1 MALVLRYLEAIV
13 TYAPIDFGNIP
24 KNIKPQDMKAKTGF
38 ELQNVCGEYI
48 IVPTGIENVDFSR
61 IISLN
66 PTAAFLWEK
75 VSDLEEFS
83 IDTMVEALLEE
94 YEVEEAIA
102 REDCGLIVERW
113 SEMGLIE
120 E

>member
-1 MALVLRYLEAIV
+1 
-13 TYAPIDFGNIP
+13 
-24 KNIKPQDMKAKTGF
+24 MKAKKGF

-48 IVPTGIENVDFSR
+48 IVPAGIENVDFSR

-75 VSDLEEFS
+75 VSKLGTFTVDN
-83 IDTMVEALLEE
+83 MVEALLAE
-94 YEVEEAIA
+94 YEVEEEIA
-102 REDCGLIVERW
+102 REDCKLIVERW
-113 SEMGLIE
+113 KEMELIE

>member
-1 MALVLRYLEAIV
+1 
-13 TYAPIDFGNIP
+13 
-24 KNIKPQDMKAKTGF
+24 MKAKKGF
-38 ELQNVCGEYI
+38 ELQNVCGEHI
-48 IVPTGIENVDFSR
+48 LVAAGVENVDFSR

-75 VSDLEEFS
+75 ISCMEEFT

-94 YEVEEAIA
+94 YEVEEAVA
-102 REDCGLIVERW
+102 REDCLLMVERW
-113 SEMGLIE
+113 KELGLVE

>member
-1 MALVLRYLEAIV
+1 
-13 TYAPIDFGNIP
+13 
-24 KNIKPQDMKAKTGF
+24 MKAKKGF

-48 IVPTGIENVDFSR
+48 IVPAGIENVDFSR

-75 VSDLEEFS
+75 VSKLETFTV
-83 IDTMVEALLEE
+83 DNMVEALLAE
-94 YEVEEAIA
+94 YEVEEEIA
-102 REDCGLIVERW
+102 REDSKLIVERW
-113 SEMGLIE
+113 KEMELIE

>member
-1 MALVLRYLEAIV
+1 
-13 TYAPIDFGNIP
+13 
-24 KNIKPQDMKAKTGF
+24 MKAKKGF

-48 IVPTGIENVDFSR
+48 IVPAGIENVDFSR

-75 VSDLEEFS
+75 ISCMEEFT

-94 YEVEEAIA
+94 YEVEEEIA
-102 REDCGLIVERW
+102 REDSKLIVERW
-113 SEMGLIE
+113 KEMELIE

>member
-1 MALVLRYLEAIV
+1 
-13 TYAPIDFGNIP
+13 
-24 KNIKPQDMKAKTGF
+24 MKAKKGF

-48 IVPTGIENVDFSR
+48 IVPAGIENVDFSR

-75 VSDLEEFS
+75 VSKLETFTV
-83 IDTMVEALLEE
+83 DNMVEALLAE
-94 YEVEEAIA
+94 YEVEEEIA
-102 REDCGLIVERW
+102 REASKLIVERW
-113 SEMGLIE
+113 KEMELIE

>member
-1 MALVLRYLEAIV
+1 
-13 TYAPIDFGNIP
+13 
-24 KNIKPQDMKAKTGF
+24 MKTKKGF
-38 ELQNVCGEYI
+38 ELQNVCGEHI
-48 IVPTGIENVDFSR
+48 LVPAGIENVDYSK

-75 VSDLEEFS
+75 ASCIEEFT
-83 IDTMVEALLEE
+83 IDTLVEALLEE
-94 YEVEEAIA
+94 YEVEEPIA

-113 SEMGLIE
+113 KEMELIE